1 MMKPDLEAIRQ
12 RLEAASKGS
21 PYTQPKAF
29 YRLARADVPDLLEYV
44 EKLEAVKA
52 PLPALL
58 KAIAGSHS
66 GKNLHHY
73 TEPVFRA
80 LTTLEEAP

>member
-1 MMKPDLEAIRQ
+1 MKPDLEAIRKKLKIIQ
-12 RLEAASKGS
+12 GRSIRVDWEIDYCQDIAA
-21 PYTQPKAF
+21 
-29 YRLARADVPDLLEYV
+29 LLEWV